1 MTTNMRHNPIMCL
14 TQSLGHDSDTRMDVV
29 TRVRHEV
36 QDLPNVLV
44 TGRVVV
50 VAHRLQNRDL
60 HLSRHVARDLGYS
73 YVGLVL
79 HYPNRHPNHRQ
90 SHHKPQ
96 PYSLCGGLL
105 EVLDPSENGL
115 DWW

>member
-1 MTTNMRHNPIMCL
+1 MRHNPIMCL